1 MKRLMSL
8 LLMLIMLF
16 STACAQDMQS
26 VLQEML
32 SRGLISAREY
42 ATIDA
47 MLLAKYGIS
56 SNSIFRDIDLLCEE
70 VRVNMSH
77 HKGVT

>member
-1 MKRLMSL
+1 MYKQITSYYSAMVQ
-8 LLMLIMLF
+8 
-16 STACAQDMQS
+16 AKQ
-26 VLQEML
+26 ML
-32 SRGLISAREY
+32 SRSLISAREY

-56 SNSIFRDIDLLCEE
+56 SDSIFRDIDLLCEE

>member
-1 MKRLMSL
+1 MYKQITSYYSA
-8 LLMLIMLF
+8 IF
-16 STACAQDMQS
+16 QAKQ
-26 VLQEML
+26 ML
-32 SRGLISAREY
+32 SHGLISAREY

-47 MLLAKYGIS
+47 VLLAKYCIP
-56 SNSIFRDIDLLCEE
+56 SNSIFRDMDLLCEE

>member
-1 MKRLMSL
+1 MYKQIASYYSAMVQ
-8 LLMLIMLF
+8 
-16 STACAQDMQS
+16 AKQ
-26 VLQEML
+26 ML

-56 SNSIFRDIDLLCEE
+56 TTSS
-70 VRVNMSH
+70 
-77 HKGVT
+77 

>member
-1 MKRLMSL
+1 MYKQITSYYSAMVQ
-8 LLMLIMLF
+8 
-16 STACAQDMQS
+16 AKQ
-26 VLQEML
+26 ML

-42 ATIDA
+42 ATIDD